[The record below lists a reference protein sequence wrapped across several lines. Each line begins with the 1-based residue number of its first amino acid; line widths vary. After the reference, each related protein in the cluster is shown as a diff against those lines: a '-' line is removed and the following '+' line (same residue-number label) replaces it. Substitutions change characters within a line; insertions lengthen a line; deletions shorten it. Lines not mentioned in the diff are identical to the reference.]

1 MDAIENQSFYGSVM
15 ERILVDC
22 IKDSV
27 IVKHSDIKQLVGIDD
42 KPELNSQPVI
52 NFDPK
57 RVDKYVKKIVFII
70 TKEVMLAR
78 QSEIIRIL
86 GTNAVNLITEILK
99 VADGHQIK
107 ITLDDGDYEI
117 VMKKLEDTTDQK

>member
-78 QSEIIRIL
+78 QSEILRIL
-86 GTNAVNLITEILK
+86 GTNAVKKNQRNIL
-99 VADGHQIK
+99 
-107 ITLDDGDYEI
+107 E
-117 VMKKLEDTTDQK
+117 KKA